1 MATGYPRFQD
11 VKHYLGIDNSGND
24 ALIVATLKRAIAT
37 FENMCG
43 RSFLPATETRVFD
56 AYDEQIITPKR
67 LFLRDGDLLEITELK
82 IDGATVPSDEYFLV
96 GAMPHFLVR
105 ITDASDFTFNEYS
118 SSPEQTIEIIGKW
131 GFDLT
136 VPEDVFGAI
145 VRLTAFLYQQKDN
158 AMELDRPIA
167 MSNAMVLPASL
178 PSDVEA
184 IAKFY
189 KKVI

>member
-1 MATGYPRFQD
+1 MATGYPKFQD
-11 VKHYLGIDNSGND
+11 VKHYLGIDNSQQD
-24 ALIVATLKRAIAT
+24 ALLVATLKRAIAT

-43 RSFLPATETRVFD
+43 RVFIPSNEVRYFDSRSEEVITERRMF
-56 AYDEQIITPKR
+56 IR
-67 LFLRDGDLLEITELK
+67 SSDLMAITELK
-82 IDGATVPSDEYFLV
+82 IDGVVIPSTDYFLV
-96 GAMPHFLVR
+96 GVQPHHTLKIKDISPYSFNDYSNSTEQNIK
-105 ITDASDFTFNEYS
+105 ITGT
-118 SSPEQTIEIIGKW
+118 W
-131 GFDLT
+131 GYEVE

-145 VRLTAFLYQQKDN
+145 VRLTAWLYQQKDN

-167 MSNAMVLPASL
+167 ISNAMVLPLAL

>member
-11 VKHYLGIDNSGND
+11 VKHYLDIDNSGND

-43 RSFLPATETRVFD
+43 RSFLPSLETRAFD
-56 AYDEQIITPKR
+56 AHDEQVVSPKR
-67 LFLRDGDLLEITELK
+67 LFLRDGDLLTITELK

-96 GAMPHFLVR
+96 GAMPHYTVR
-105 ITDASDFTFNEYS
+105 ITDGSDFTFGEYS
-118 SSPEQTIEIIGKW
+118 VSPEQTIEITGNW
-131 GFDLT
+131 GFDLV

-145 VRLTAFLYQQKDN
+145 IRLTAFLYQQKDN

-167 MSNAMVLPASL
+167 MSNSMILPASL

-189 KKVI
+189 RKVI

>member
-43 RSFLPATETRVFD
+43 RSFVPATETRIFD
-56 AYDEQIITPKR
+56 AYDEQVVTPKR
-67 LFLRDGDLLEITELK
+67 LYLRDGDLLQITEMR
-82 IDGATVPSDEYFLV
+82 IDGATVPADEYFLV

-118 SSPEQTIEIIGKW
+118 STPEQTIEIDGKW
-131 GFDLT
+131 GFDLV

-167 MSNAMVLPASL
+167 MSNSMILPASL

>member
-43 RSFLPATETRVFD
+43 RSFLPATETMTLD
-56 AYDEQIITPKR
+56 ANDEQVISPKR
-67 LFLRDGDLLEITELK
+67 LFLRDGDLLSITELK

-96 GAMPHFLVR
+96 GATPHYTVR
-105 ITDASDFTFNEYS
+105 ITDGSDFTFNEYS
-118 SSPEQTIEIIGKW
+118 VSPEQTIEITGSW
-131 GFDLT
+131 GFDT
-136 VPEDVFGAI
+136 VVPEDVFGAI

-167 MSNAMVLPASL
+167 MSNSMILPASL

>member
-43 RSFLPATETRVFD
+43 RSFLPKTKTLTLD
-56 AYDEQIITPKR
+56 ANDEQVVSPKR
-67 LFLRDGDLLEITELK
+67 LFLRDGDLLTITELK
-82 IDGATVPSDEYFLV
+82 IDGATVPTDEYYLV
-96 GAMPHFLVR
+96 GTTPHFTVR
-105 ITDASDFTFNEYS
+105 ITDASDFTFGEYS
-118 SSPEQTIEIIGKW
+118 STPEQTIEITGSW
-131 GFDLT
+131 GFDT
-136 VPEDVFGAI
+136 IVPEDVFGAI

-167 MSNAMVLPASL
+167 MSNSMILPASL